1 MDWQDYLKE
10 KCRKMGCRCKIR
22 NRGKKLYARVM
33 DWNDPNAI
41 QGILEAIKE
50 DYPDAM
56 ITSGRLP
63 YNYEIVKG
71 ALDGRKSGDVT
82 FRLNP

>member
-1 MDWQDYLKE
+1 MNWQECLKE
-10 KCRKMGCRCKIR
+10 KCRKMGWRCKIR

-33 DWNDPNAI
+33 NWNDPNAI

-63 YNYEIVKG
+63 DAVG
-71 ALDGRKSGDVT
+71 FSRGMAFGDVT